1 MLIRGRFK
9 CVKRVRWNTFDKKR
23 KNVYRTR
30 WKRRVFFLST
40 IIEFSHSRQ
49 QLFFPSSSLIIFFRS
64 PTTWRQIGSLNFS
77 RDAYSLSYSRLY
89 LLANFDRRSSV
100 FLSRRIARDR
110 IRQKERSLF
119 CSEIGSDEDGSGIES
134 IHDENR
140 ISLFF
145 NCFWFRNIF
154 LPFKNSVGNNSK
166 NVVFHV
172 NTSTTFPTI
181 VLQQIRQRSNP
192 INNEQRQ
199 TVPIVPG

>member
-1 MLIRGRFK
+1 MRETRSLK
-9 CVKRVRWNTFDKKR
+9 YLWQKKK

-119 CSEIGSDEDGSGIES
+119 CSEIGSDEDGSGVHS
-134 IHDENR
+134 RWKSH
-140 ISLFF
+140 LPFF

-181 VLQQIRQRSNP
+181 AL
-192 INNEQRQ
+192 
-199 TVPIVPG
+199 